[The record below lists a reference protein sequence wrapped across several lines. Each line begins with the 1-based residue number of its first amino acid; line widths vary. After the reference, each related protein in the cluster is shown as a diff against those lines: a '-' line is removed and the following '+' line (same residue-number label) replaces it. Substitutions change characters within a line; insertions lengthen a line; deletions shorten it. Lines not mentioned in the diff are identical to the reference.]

1 MKHSAATV
9 RATSE
14 AGAHRSRSLERSL
27 TLNGEMALPVRAYR
41 LEGISPRAFQHPAD
55 RAATA
60 ALGQVPYLDAV
71 VRKLIQLGYE
81 RALRQAALG
90 SAVRLGDRQLSHIWV
105 LHREAFNALDVAEV
119 PDLYLTQFPFANA
132 ATIGAATP
140 MVVMNSELVR
150 LLDERGLRVV
160 LSHEAAHVL
169 SDHVLYGTAL
179 IILLRLGSAVRVPL
193 LTGLPLMAIRTA
205 LLEWSRAAELSCDR
219 AAALVTRDP
228 LAVCRT
234 LMTLAAGEAAPE
246 LDLDAFVAQATEYR
260 EPPSALDK
268 LSRLFLQLD
277 LTHPLAV
284 QRVHELLAWV
294 RAGNYDRIV
303 DGEYLRRGEEWTLRE
318 EADAASSH
326 YGERIKDALR
336 DAGESIADVGQQLG
350 DWLARQGEKPSS
362 ED

>member
-1 MKHSAATV
+1 
-9 RATSE
+9 
-14 AGAHRSRSLERSL
+14 
-27 TLNGEMALPVRAYR
+27 
-41 LEGISPRAFQHPAD
+41 
-55 RAATA
+55 
-60 ALGQVPYLDAV
+60 
-71 VRKLIQLGYE
+71 
-81 RALRQAALG
+81 
-90 SAVRLGDRQLSHIWV
+90 VRLGDRQLSHIWV

-119 PDLYLTQFPFANA
+119 PDLYLTQFPVANA
-132 ATIGAATP
+132 ATIGAAKP

-205 LLEWSRAAELSCDR
+205 LL
-219 AAALVTRDP
+219 
-228 LAVCRT
+228 
-234 LMTLAAGEAAPE
+234 
-246 LDLDAFVAQATEYR
+246 
-260 EPPSALDK
+260 DK

-294 RAGNYDRIV
+294 RAGEYDRIV

-326 YGERIKDALR
+326 YGERVKDALR
-336 DAGESIADVGQQLG
+336 DAGGSIADIGQQLG

-362 ED
+362 EE